1 MNLKQQLILCDK
13 ALSNNNFIEAK
24 TLLEEIIKIYPNI
37 FELNFKL
44 ALVNNFLGNIEESI
58 NYYKKS
64 IVINPNFSPSYCNL
78 GIIYDKL
85 NDRSLAIKNYL
96 IAIKV
101 DPKNFTY
108 CSCSIINIS
117 INTHEIH

>member
-24 TLLEEIIKIYPNI
+24 TLLEEVIKIYPNI

-44 ALVNNFLGNIEESI
+44 ALVNNMLGNIEESI

-64 IVINPNFSPSYCNL
+64 IAINPNFSPSYCNL

-85 NDRSLAIKNYL
+85 NDRSLAIKNY
-96 IAIKV
+96 
-101 DPKNFTY
+101 
-108 CSCSIINIS
+108 
-117 INTHEIH
+117 